1 VPEIIDPM
9 RIAQVAPLAEA
20 VPPKLYGGT
29 ERIVSYLTEEL
40 TALGHEVTLF
50 ASGDSVT
57 SAELQPI
64 LPQAIRLDPSIRD
77 PAAPHVLMVQKVL
90 DQAARFDI
98 VHFHIDH
105 LQLPAMRGRGLPFVS
120 TFHGRLDLPELQPLL
135 AAFPEAPFISISESQ
150 RRPLQHIDVN
160 WAGTILHGLP
170 ENLLP
175 FSPRQQG
182 YIAFLGRI
190 SPEKGPDTAIRIAR
204 AAGIPIRIAAK
215 VDRADQAYFDE
226 VVAPLLELDGVEF
239 IGEINEAQKAEFL
252 GNALCLLTPIAW
264 PEPFG
269 LVMIEAMACGTPV
282 IAFNR
287 GSVPEVVEDGV
298 SGFIVEDELG
308 ALAALKQ
315 VLALDRA
322 RVRAA
327 FEARFTARRMAE
339 DHLALYRRLLGRE
352 RATMLRAV

>member
-1 VPEIIDPM
+1 M

-20 VPPKLYGGT
+20 VPPKFYGGT

-40 TALGHEVTLF
+40 TALGHDVTLF
-50 ASGDSVT
+50 ASGDST
-57 SAELQPI
+57 TAATLEPM

-77 PAAPHVLMVQKVL
+77 ATAPHMLMIQRVL
-90 DQAARFDI
+90 DLSARFDI

-105 LQLPAMRGRGLPFVS
+105 LHLPAMRGRGLPFVS
-120 TFHGRLDLPELQPLL
+120 TFHGRLDLPEIQPLL
-135 AAFPEAPFISISESQ
+135 AAFPDAPFISISDSQ
-150 RRPLQHIDVN
+150 RRPLAGVDVN
-160 WAGTILHGLP
+160 WASTVLHGLP

-175 FSPRQQG
+175 FSPRHKG

-190 SPEKGPDTAIRIAR
+190 SPEKAPDAAIRIAQ

-215 VDRADQAYFDE
+215 VDRADQAYFEE
-226 VVAPLLELDGVEF
+226 VVQPLLGLPGVEF
-239 IGEINEAQKAEFL
+239 VGEINEDQKAEFL

-287 GSVPEVVEDGV
+287 GSVPEVIRDDV
-298 SGFIVEDELG
+298 SGYIVEDETG

-315 VLALDRA
+315 VQALDRA
-322 RVRAA
+322 RVRAE
-327 FEARFTARRMAE
+327 FDERFTARRMAE
-339 DHLALYRRLLGRE
+339 DHLALYRRLLGQE
-352 RATMLRAV
+352 RSSILRAV

>member
-1 VPEIIDPM
+1 M

-40 TALGHEVTLF
+40 VALGHEVTLF
-50 ASGDSVT
+50 ASGDSLT
-57 SAELQPI
+57 SARLEPM
-64 LPQAIRLDPSIRD
+64 LPRAIRLDPSIRD
-77 PAAPHVLMVQKVL
+77 ATAPHMLMVQKVL
-90 DQAARFDI
+90 DQAPRFDI

-105 LQLPAMRGRGLPFVS
+105 LHLPAIRGRGLPYVS
-120 TFHGRLDLPELQPLL
+120 TFHGRLDLPEIEPLL

-150 RRPLQHIDVN
+150 RRPLQHLGLD
-160 WAGTILHGLP
+160 WCGTVLHGLP
-170 ENLLP
+170 EHLLP
-175 FSPRQQG
+175 FSASHQG

-190 SPEKGPDTAIRIAR
+190 SPEKAPDAAIRIAQ
-204 AAGIPIRIAAK
+204 AAGMPIRIAAK
-215 VDRADQAYFDE
+215 VDRADQAYFEE
-226 VVAPLLELDGVEF
+226 VVEPLLSLDGVEF

-252 GNALCLLTPIAW
+252 GNAMCLLSPVAW

-287 GSVPEVVEDGV
+287 GSVPEVIDEDV
-298 SGFIVEDELG
+298 SGCIVEDEVG
-308 ALAALKQ
+308 ALAALKK
-315 VLALDRA
+315 VAGMDRA
-322 RVRAA
+322 RVRAT

-339 DHLALYRRLLGRE
+339 DHLAIYRRLLGRE
-352 RATMLRAV
+352 RTTILRAV

>member
-1 VPEIIDPM
+1 M

-57 SAELQPI
+57 SARLEPM

-77 PAAPHVLMVQKVL
+77 AVAPHMLMVQRVL
-90 DQAARFDI
+90 DMAAGFDI

-105 LQLPAMRGRGLPFVS
+105 LQLPALRGRGVPYLS
-120 TFHGRLDLPELQPLL
+120 TFHGRLDLPEIQPLI
-135 AAFPEAPFISISESQ
+135 AAFPEAPFVSISDSQ
-150 RRPLQHIDVN
+150 RRPLQHIDIN

-175 FSPRQQG
+175 LSSREGG
-182 YIAFLGRI
+182 YIAFLGRM
-190 SPEKGPDTAIRIAR
+190 SPEKGPDAAIRIAR
-204 AAGIPIRIAAK
+204 TAGIPIRLAAK

-226 VVAPLLELDGVEF
+226 VVAPLLDQDGVEF
-239 IGEINEAQKAEFL
+239 IGEVNEAEKAEFL
-252 GNALCLLTPIAW
+252 GGAMCLLTPIAW

-308 ALAALKQ
+308 ALAALKG
-315 VLALDRA
+315 AARLDRG

-339 DHLALYRRLLGRE
+339 DHLALYRRLLGQD
-352 RATMLRAV
+352 RASILRAV